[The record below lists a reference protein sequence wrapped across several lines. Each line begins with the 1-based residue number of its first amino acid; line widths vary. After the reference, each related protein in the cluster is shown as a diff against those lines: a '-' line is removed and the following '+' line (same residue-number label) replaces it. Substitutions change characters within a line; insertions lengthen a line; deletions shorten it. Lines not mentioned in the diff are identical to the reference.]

1 MTEELT
7 EVTWVGV
14 ACAVTG
20 AVVIPLLLHRIFF
33 FKKMNCES
41 SAGSCSCEEYM
52 TKHGMSKVDAKFQVA
67 VDFIAARGDNKM
79 TNEQKL
85 TLYALYKQA
94 HNGKCSVERPSGVD
108 IVGSAKWES
117 WKALGDM
124 SQEVA
129 KQQYFEW
136 VQDLFEEFDVHS
148 PKKRHLS
155 SVSLSTAT
163 NESVSSDNY
172 MSMAGAVSLPKVD
185 MSTEEWKVKDDIFHY
200 ASTGDVDKLTSALNK
215 GEDINAQ
222 DLEGRTMMHWAVDR
236 DQQLIVKELLRR
248 NASPNIQD
256 ADGMTPL
263 HYAAN
268 CDHEELAQLLVKH
281 GALVDVEDVDG
292 DTPLTTASSQALHL
306 VMADG
311 ATRDLQ

>member
-1 MTEELT
+1 MTKQLT

-14 ACAVTG
+14 ACAVAG

-33 FKKMNCES
+33 LKKMDHES
-41 SAGSCSCEEYM
+41 SAGSCSVEEYM
-52 TKHGMSKVDAKFQVA
+52 NKHGMSKTDAKFQIA
-67 VDFIAARGDNKM
+67 VDFIAAQSYDKM

-85 TLYALYKQA
+85 TLYAFYKQA
-94 HNGKCSVERPSGVD
+94 NFGRCRVERPSGVD
-108 IVGSAKWES
+108 MVSLVKWQS

-136 VQDLFEEFDVHS
+136 VQDLFEQVDVHGS
-148 PKKRHLS
+148 KKRHSS
-155 SVSLSTAT
+155 SVSLSKAT

-172 MSMAGAVSLPKVD
+172 MSMARAVSLPKVD
-185 MSTEEWKVKDDIFHY
+185 MSTEEWKVKDDVFHS
-200 ASTGDVDKLTSALNK
+200 ASIGDVDKLVSALNE

-263 HYAAN
+263 QYAAS
-268 CDHEELAQLLVKH
+268 CDHEEMAQLLVKH
-281 GALVDVEDVDG
+281 AI
-292 DTPLTTASSQALHL
+292 
-306 VMADG
+306 
-311 ATRDLQ
+311 RNLQ